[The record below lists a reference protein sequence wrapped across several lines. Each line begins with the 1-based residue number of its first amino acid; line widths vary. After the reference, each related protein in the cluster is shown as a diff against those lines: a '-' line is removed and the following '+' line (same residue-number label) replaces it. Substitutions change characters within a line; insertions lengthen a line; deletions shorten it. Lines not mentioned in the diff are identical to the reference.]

1 MRHDGI
7 LRRQFLGLFSAM
19 STSSLLTRQAS
30 AGEAVLRLGGTGG
43 GLGLQKILVEAYR
56 VSAPQID
63 AKILPSLG
71 SAGGIRALAEGAL
84 DLAFSGR
91 PLTAEETKLG
101 LVQRRLL
108 RSPLVII
115 TSNKN
120 VSSVTNDELA
130 KYFANVL
137 HAWPDGSP
145 VRVILRPKSEVSF
158 QVLGER
164 FANIAAA
171 IELARRR
178 PELPV
183 ATTDQQNFSLA
194 ETLSGS
200 LALGLLTQVKTEPGR
215 FYPIQLDGVEPTLA
229 NLRSGKY
236 ACSCDFHVITRSD
249 AAQPVANFAAF
260 IHSSRGRDI
269 LQQFGGDP
277 V

>member
-7 LRRQFLGLFSAM
+7 QRRHFLGLFSAI
-19 STSSLLTRQAS
+19 SASPLLPRQAS
-30 AGEAVLRLGGTGG
+30 GGEVVLRLGGTGG
-43 GLGLQKILVEAYR
+43 GLGLQRILVEAYR
-56 VSAPQID
+56 ASTPQVD

-91 PLTAEETKLG
+91 PLTADEAKLG

-108 RSPLVII
+108 RSPLVVI

-137 HAWPDGSP
+137 HTWPDGSP

-158 QVLGER
+158 QVLGDR
-164 FANIAAA
+164 FSNIAAA
-171 IELARRR
+171 IEQARRR

-194 ETLSGS
+194 ETLTGS

-215 FYPIQLDGVEPTLA
+215 FHPLQLDGIEPTIA

-236 ACSCDFHVITRSD
+236 ACSCDFYAITRGD
-249 AAQPVANFAAF
+249 AAQPVVKFAAF
-260 IHSSRGRDI
+260 IDSARGRDI
-269 LQQFGGDP
+269 VQQYGGDP